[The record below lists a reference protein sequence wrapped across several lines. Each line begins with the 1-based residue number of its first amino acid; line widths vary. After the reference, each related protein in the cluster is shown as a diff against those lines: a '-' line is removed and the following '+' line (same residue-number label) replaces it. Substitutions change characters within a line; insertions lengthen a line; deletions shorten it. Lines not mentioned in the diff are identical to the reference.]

1 MIESFKSPSSTP
13 IKLKKDIYKKIE
25 DDCEDDAFDRIY
37 LKLEGA
43 LSENDILKIL
53 NDQIGKKKTKEIGPK
68 IVEMLGKNISAS
80 PVERMCYELR
90 EKGL

>member
-13 IKLKKDIYKKIE
+13 IKLKKDIYKMIG

-53 NDQIGKKKTKEIGPK
+53 ND
-68 IVEMLGKNISAS
+68 
-80 PVERMCYELR
+80 
-90 EKGL
+90 